1 MQELQKPILIKD
13 LGYTYKKY
21 NRYGIFECPICKKH
35 YITQTSAVKNG
46 KSTKCRSCATKTQ
59 TSMIKRNHGFSED
72 RLYCIWANMKARCN
86 YDKSEYYNVYGG
98 RGIKVCNEWNNFLPF
113 REWALQNGYKENL
126 TIDRINN
133 DGNYEHSNCQWITN
147 EDNCRKTRRLNS
159 KNTSEYRGVYFN
171 KKANKWQ
178 SYITV
183 SRQNIYLGLFK
194 DKKEAALKRDEYII
208 EHNLLHTKNF

>member
-1 MQELQKPILIKD
+1 MQELQKPRLIQD
-13 LGYTYKKY
+13 LGTFGKKY
-21 NRYGIFECPICKKH
+21 NRYGIFECPICKKE
-35 YITQTSAVKNG
+35 YKTQSAAVKYG
-46 KSTKCRSCATKTQ
+46 HSTKCRSCAMKMQ
-59 TSMIKRNHGFSED
+59 KNMVERNHGFSND

-86 YDKSEYYNVYGG
+86 YEKSNFYSIYGG
-98 RGIKVCNEWNNFLPF
+98 RGIKVCNEWNDFLPF

-133 DGNYEHSNCQWITN
+133 DGNYEANNCQWITN
-147 EDNCRKTRRLNS
+147 QDNCRKTRRIS
-159 KNTSEYRGVYFN
+159 IRNTSEYRGVYFN
-171 KKANKWQ
+171 KCANKWQ

-183 SRQNIYLGLFK
+183 SRENIYLGLFE